1 MTATERRVALKDLLK
16 PGKTLVA
23 PGAYDAVSAAL
34 VQAAGF
40 PIVYIGSYATAASRL
55 GEPDVGIVSLPE
67 MAAHAQSVVD
77 AVSIPVIADFEDGF
91 AKPPNLWRSVREFE
105 RAGVSAIHIEDHVHG
120 KHTNLQRV
128 IRPLPQMLDR
138 VKATLDAR
146 QDANLLVIART
157 DAPWLYADPAES
169 VERMNAFLEAGAD
182 LVFPAGMKPDR
193 LTKVRSQIRGKVV
206 VTNFK
211 GVSVSEE
218 EAAGADIVLYY
229 GICLYA
235 AYRGVKAALAA
246 FRERHDFDKMPEVID
261 SADEFEQFIGYDR
274 FSARASKY
282 GLL

>member
-1 MTATERRVALKDLLK
+1 
-16 PGKTLVA
+16 
-23 PGAYDAVSAAL
+23 
-34 VQAAGF
+34 
-40 PIVYIGSYATAASRL
+40 
-55 GEPDVGIVSLPE
+55 

-169 VERMNAFLEAGAD
+169 VDRMNAFLEAGAD
-182 LVFPAGMKPDR
+182 MVFPAGMKPDR
-193 LTKVRSQIRGKVV
+193 LAKVRSQIRGKVV

-211 GVSVSEE
+211 GVSVAEE

-229 GICLYA
+229 GLCLYA
-235 AYRGVKAALAA
+235 AYRGVRSALAA
-246 FRERHDFDKMPEVID
+246 FRERRDFNKIPEVID
-261 SADEFEQFIGYDR
+261 SIDEFEQLIGYES
-274 FSARASKY
+274 FSARAIKY